1 MSNLKMGLLIG
12 GVALLIT
19 LGLIGGPAPVDTTLQ
34 YRTFSKDISADIAEM
49 EARFNDIIP
58 GTEKTIV
65 WAHASREKTPMSI
78 VYIHGFSATRQE
90 TAPLADSLAVKWG
103 ANLFYTRLA
112 GHGRPGDAMGDVTA
126 NDWLND
132 AVEALEVGRQIG
144 EQVILIGTSTGGT
157 LAHWLALQPDMQ
169 DLAALI
175 LISPNYAVRAAG
187 ADLILWPWGP
197 QLLYLLEGDYIE
209 WEPFNEAHGAYWTT
223 RYPSGAVVEMMK
235 LLDLV
240 NNQDAERII
249 SPTLVLYSPNDQVVD
264 PEPIVTMFERFG
276 SLNKELIAIEE
287 VGDRNNHVLAGQI
300 LSPDDTERIAS
311 LIEKMVDAL

>member
-1 MSNLKMGLLIG
+1 MGFLIG

-19 LGLIGGPAPVDTTLQ
+19 LGLIGGPAPVDTALQ
-34 YRTFSKDISADIAEM
+34 YKTFSNDISADIAEM
-49 EARFNDIIP
+49 ESRFSDIIS

-65 WAHASREKTPMSI
+65 WAHTSREKTPVSV

-90 TAPLADSLAVKWG
+90 TAPLADSLAARWG

-126 NDWLND
+126 NNWLND

-144 EQVILIGTSTGGT
+144 ERVILIGTSTGAT

-169 DLAALI
+169 DLEALV

-209 WEPFNEAHGAYWTT
+209 WEPFNEAHGKYWTT
-223 RYPSGAVVEMMK
+223 RYPSSAVVEMMK

-240 NNQDAERII
+240 NSQDAERII
-249 SPTLVLYSPNDQVVD
+249 CPTLVLYSPNDQVVD
-264 PEPIVTMFERFG
+264 PEPIVATYERFG
-276 SLNKELIAIEE
+276 SLNKKLIAIDE
-287 VGDRNNHVLAGQI
+287 VGDRNNHVLAGHI
-300 LSPDDTERIAS
+300 LSPDNTERIAS
-311 LIEKMVDAL
+311 FIEKMVDAL